1 MEMIN
6 EPTLKDIAREAGVSV
21 AAVSKVLNN
30 RVGVGPDTRERI
42 NQIAQRMKYRGRG
55 GRATSLAHGL
65 TNATIVTLDRY
76 VLNDAFYG
84 PILNGLLQSG
94 AESGIDMNVSVT
106 ADAPSASLNS
116 LLQGNSTQALLLLGI
131 DQPELID
138 EVVRLGCPAV
148 IVNGMDRTMR
158 LSSVSADYHFG
169 AWVATRHLL
178 DQGHRDILHITH
190 PYRESI
196 KRRLDGFRN
205 ALDEAGIRYDP
216 DRHLLD
222 LGAPEKMTTG
232 AGSIIADHI
241 EARGSVPD
249 ALFCVNDLVALGAIQ
264 ELKARGHSVPGEL
277 SVMGFDGLSVGAH
290 ASPSLTSMQI
300 DRDAM
305 GRIAVQLLTDF
316 ASNPALTVQRVTVG
330 VALQER
336 QSTSQSRNAG

>member
-1 MEMIN
+1 MIN

-30 RVGVGPDTRERI
+30 RIGVGADTRERI
-42 NQIAQRMKYRGRG
+42 TEIAQRMRYRGRG
-55 GRATSLAHGL
+55 GRATSPSHGL
-65 TNATIVTLDRY
+65 SNATIVTLDRY

-84 PILNGLLQSG
+84 PILNGLMAAG
-94 AESGIDMNVSVT
+94 AEADIDIKIAVT
-106 ADAPSASLNS
+106 ADVASTPLS
-116 LLQGNSTQALLLLGI
+116 SVLKGHSTEALLLLGI

-138 EVVRLGCPAV
+138 EAVKLGCPTV

-169 AWVATRHLL
+169 AWAATRHLL
-178 DQGHRDILHITH
+178 ELGHRDILHVTH

-216 DRHLLD
+216 DRHMLD

-249 ALFCVNDLVALGAIQ
+249 ALFCVSDIVALGAIQ
-264 ELKARGHSVPGEL
+264 ELTARGLSVPGDI
-277 SVMGFDGLSVGAH
+277 SVMGFDGLSIGAH

-305 GRIAVQLLTDF
+305 GRIAMQLLTEY
-316 ASNPALTVQRVTVG
+316 AANPAMTVQRVTVG

-336 QSTSQSRNAG
+336 QSTSLRKVSS